1 MQIVKRQSRTRILSP
16 EELAAVYA
24 AASEVGYPFGTI
36 VQLCILTGQ
45 RRGEIVQLRRSY
57 LSDTVTLPPSIT
69 KNNRTHTFP
78 IGNMARS
85 IIENIRGEDDLLFIG
100 THGRGIF
107 SNWSKEKTALDLL
120 LSKSGLEVQPW
131 TLHDLRRTFASG
143 LAMLGVRL
151 EVVEKMLN
159 HVSGSF
165 AGVAG
170 IYQRH
175 TYLEEMRSAIVAWE
189 RHFSDLQTPL
199 RLPLACHP
207 SAGR

>member
-1 MQIVKRQSRTRILSP
+1 MQIVKRHSRTRVLSA

-24 AASEVGYPFGTI
+24 AASTVGYPFGTI

-57 LSDTVTLPPSIT
+57 LSGDAVTLPPSPT
-69 KNNRTHTFP
+69 KNNRTHTSP
-78 IGNMARS
+78 IGEMAQS
-85 IIENIRGEDDLLFIG
+85 IIENIPADDDLLFIG
-100 THGRGIF
+100 THGRGIL

-120 LSKSGLEVQPW
+120 ILKNGFEVQPW

-143 LAMLGVRL
+143 LAALGIRI
-151 EVVEKMLN
+151 EIVEKLLN
-159 HVSGSF
+159 HASGSF

-175 TYLEEMRSAIVAWE
+175 AYMDEMWMPLSLGRGMLTAFSASMRARLGMGRVA
-189 RHFSDLQTPL
+189 
-199 RLPLACHP
+199 A
-207 SAGR
+207 